1 MVDDLYTG
9 ISGLIS
15 YQQALSTTGHN
26 IANADTVGYS
36 RQRTLF
42 TTQTP
47 QNMGTGWVG
56 SGVRV
61 LAVERQY
68 DDFLATQTRNTQ
80 SAASNLEAFTSYAV
94 RVDSLLA
101 NPDVGMDPAI
111 QRFFDSMQALA
122 DSPDSVP
129 ARQLMLS
136 ESQAMADRF
145 HYLDGQFEELRD
157 QTNKE
162 LAAVTTEINGLTNS
176 IAEVNQHIIE
186 AIGVSGGAD
195 PNDLLDQRQT
205 LLNELSKL
213 VDIKTVPQDDGAL
226 NVFIGKG
233 QAMVMG
239 SNASTLG
246 LVPNANDPS
255 KREVIFTD
263 TVGSQAIT
271 QSMTGGEI
279 GGLLSFH
286 EQILDPAQNRLGL
299 IAVGISDQINQQ
311 HQLGVDLNG
320 DLGGRVFN
328 QPVIEVRENSYN
340 NPASTVSVTATFTDT
355 GHLTAS
361 DYVLKADDA
370 AGNFTLT
377 RLSDGHEWSIAAGA
391 TPYTHDV
398 GETDGFSITIDSGLA
413 GAQSGDEFLIR
424 PTRNAARDL
433 ALEVIDPLKLTAA
446 GVLRSEVMDNA
457 NTGGP
462 NLGNASV
469 SQPTVSD
476 VSTLDTATS
485 ISMVYDAANKQ
496 FQLDVDMDG
505 DGNPDTLAY
514 DPAIDS
520 GGRSYQLSGDYGDP
534 AFSVSGDPQ
543 DGDSYLITFNQGGV
557 GDNRNA
563 LQMAQMQHDKTML
576 GDSSSPGN
584 ESATFQDVYGL
595 LVTDVGSRTRTSQ
608 INAQATNG
616 LLERHQMAMSSI
628 SGVNLDEEAAD
639 LIRYQQAY
647 QAAAQVISTAN
658 NMFNTLLGAIRG

>member
-1 MVDDLYTG
+1 VANVLNNG
-9 ISGLIS
+9 ISGLLS
-15 YQQALSTTGHN
+15 YQRAISTTGHN

-42 TTQTP
+42 GAQTP
-47 QNMGTGWVG
+47 QNMGAGWMG
-56 SGVRV
+56 NGVRV

-80 SAASNLEAFTSYAV
+80 STASNLEIFTSYAV
-94 RVDSLLA
+94 NVDSMLA
-101 NPDVGMDPAI
+101 DPEIGLDPAI
-111 QRFFDSMQALA
+111 QRFFDSMHVLA
-122 DSPDSVP
+122 DLPDSNPV
-129 ARQLMLS
+129 RQQVLS

-145 HYLDGQFEELRD
+145 HYLNGQFEDLRD
-157 QTNKE
+157 RTNRE
-162 LAAVTTEINGLTNS
+162 LAVVTMEINGLANS
-176 IAEVNQHIIE
+176 IAEVNQNIVE
-186 AIGVSGGAD
+186 AIGISGGAE

-205 LLNELSKL
+205 LLNDLSKL
-213 VDIKTVPQDDGAL
+213 VDIKAVPQDDGAL
-226 NVFIGKG
+226 NVFLGKG

-239 SNASTLG
+239 SHASTLG
-246 LVPNANDPS
+246 LVPGATDPS
-255 KREVIFTD
+255 EREVIFTD

-271 QSMTGGEI
+271 QYMTGGEI

-286 EQILDPAQNRLGL
+286 GQILDPAQNRLGL

-311 HQLGVDLNG
+311 HQIGIDLNSN
-320 DLGGRVFN
+320 LGGSLFN
-328 QPVIEVRENSYN
+328 QAVIEVRESSNNNS
-340 NPASTVSVTATFTDT
+340 ASTVSVTATFTDT

-377 RLSDGHEWSIAAGA
+377 RLSDGHEWSIGAGA
-391 TPYTHDV
+391 TPFTHNA

-413 GAQSGDEFLIR
+413 GAQLGDEFLIR

-433 ALEVIDPLKLTAA
+433 ALEIIDPLKLTAA

-476 VSTLDTATS
+476 VSTLDTNTN
-485 ISMVYDAANKQ
+485 ITMVYDEANKL
-496 FQLDVDMDG
+496 FQLNVDMDG
-505 DGNPDTLAY
+505 DSNPDTLAY
-514 DPAIDS
+514 DPATDS
-520 GGRSYQLSGDYGDP
+520 NGKSFQLLGDYGDP
-534 AFSVSGDPQ
+534 AFSISGDPR
-543 DGDSYLITFNQGGV
+543 DGDSYLITFNRGGV

-563 LQMAQMQHDKTML
+563 LQLARMQHEKTML
-576 GDSSSPGN
+576 GSSSSPDS
-584 ESATFQDVYGL
+584 EAATFQDVYGL
-595 LVTDVGSRTRTSQ
+595 LVADVGAKTRTSQ
-608 INAQATNG
+608 INSEATDG

-647 QAAAQVISTAN
+647 QASAQVISTAN
-658 NMFNTLLGAIRG
+658 NMFNTLLGALRG